1 METLGGWDSGLRAV
15 CWTVP
20 TRRWQRTQVQQF
32 SNNNNSAVDLEERFL
47 LTYAVT
53 AKFCE
58 NALQVFCV
66 NADENVTS
74 LTDMMNENQNNCY
87 NILNVLM
94 AYVWAF
100 STTDSCTMQPA
111 ACRLS
116 NFDAVGPYAVA
127 HLHWTSSCILAEPWI
142 RKCPIQL

>member
-1 METLGGWDSGLRAV
+1 MLYCVSRPQASRAGWKRLAGGILARGPYVGQSPPGAGSVL
-15 CWTVP
+15 
-20 TRRWQRTQVQQF
+20 QQF

-47 LTYAVT
+47 LTYSVT
-53 AKFCE
+53 TKFCE

-94 AYVWAF
+94 AYV
-100 STTDSCTMQPA
+100 
-111 ACRLS
+111 
-116 NFDAVGPYAVA
+116 
-127 HLHWTSSCILAEPWI
+127 
-142 RKCPIQL
+142 